1 MSTTVADTRPV
12 EELALF
18 NAAFLV
24 LLIRRAADEH
34 ERRSGGRPLPTILA
48 YLALPLALHGP
59 TRRQL
64 PSNVTAQ
71 MGEWIRAHPDAA
83 AGLGDRAHA
92 LRPLVSSGLRL
103 GLAQSLLIAE
113 TGGAVRARALPRRP
127 RGMARSVEVEEC
139 IDKAGFLGRWFSE
152 QPDPLTT
159 LALWG
164 LRP

>member
-1 MSTTVADTRPV
+1 MSPALDTQPV

-18 NAAFLV
+18 NSAFLA
-24 LLIRRAADEH
+24 LLARRAAEEH
-34 ERRSGGRPLPTILA
+34 ENRSGGRPLPTMLV

-64 PSNVTAQ
+64 PRNVRAQ
-71 MGEWIRAHPDAA
+71 MGEWIRSHPDSSV
-83 AGLGDRAHA
+83 GLGRRASA
-92 LRPLVSSGLRL
+92 LRPLVSNGLRF
-103 GLAQSLLIAE
+103 GLTQGVIES
-113 TGGAVRARALPRRP
+113 TGGALRAIGLRRRP
-127 RGMARSVEVEEC
+127 SGMARSAEVDEC

-152 QPDPLTT
+152 QSDPITV

>member
-1 MSTTVADTRPV
+1 MTIAVSDTRPV

-18 NAAFLV
+18 NAAFLA

-34 ERRSGGRPLPTILA
+34 DRRSGGRALPTLLA

-59 TRRQL
+59 TRRAL
-64 PSNVTAQ
+64 PNNVTAQ
-71 MGEWIRAHPDAA
+71 MGEWVRAHPEAA
-83 AGLGDRAHA
+83 AGLGERARA
-92 LRPLVSSGLRL
+92 LRPLISAGLRL
-103 GLAQSLLIAE
+103 GLSYDLVTAE
-113 TGGAVRARALPRRP
+113 TGALRASALPRRP
-127 RGMARSVEVEEC
+127 RGMTRSVEVDEC

-152 QPDPLTT
+152 QPDPVTT

>member
-1 MSTTVADTRPV
+1 MSIAVVDTRPV

-18 NAAFLV
+18 NAAFLA
-24 LLIRRAADEH
+24 LLVRRAADEH
-34 ERRSGGRPLPTILA
+34 ERRSGGRALPTMLA

-83 AGLGDRAHA
+83 AGLGDRSRA
-92 LRPLVSSGLRL
+92 LLPLVSAGLRL
-103 GLAQSLLIAE
+103 GLAQGLLSAE
-113 TGGAVRARALPRRP
+113 AGTLRASALPRRP
-127 RGMARSVEVEEC
+127 RGMARSAEVDEC

-152 QPDPLTT
+152 QVDPVTT